1 MNYANYRITLEV
13 QETGSNLILRMKKGD
28 TGRKLYITLTDG
40 GLPYRITPDCF
51 AVFTAVKPDGHIVFN
66 ECDLEGNTIVYPV
79 KAQTVACCGT
89 VRSEIRVYGADGML
103 LTSACFTLMVD
114 DTVYTEGDDIESSDD
129 FSALSKLLTELQDL
143 KKELED
149 LIASGGG
156 GGGSGGGGTPGA
168 PGKDGK
174 DGATF
179 TPAVDTEGN
188 LSWSNDGGLP
198 NPDTVNIKG
207 EKGDQGEKGEPGEKG
222 DQGEPGVPGDPGFP
236 GEQGPTGDP
245 GYTPVKGVDYYTAA
259 DRDDIV
265 KRVKDSL
272 PTVDALNFSNFQNG
286 SFTET
291 VGSTTV
297 SYAVTFDNSGRPA
310 KIDDIAITWEA

>member
-1 MNYANYRITLEV
+1 VSGLNYANYRITLEV

-66 ECDLEGNTIVYPV
+66 ECILEGNTIVYPV

-89 VRSEIRVYGADGML
+89 VRCEIRVYGADGML

-156 GGGSGGGGTPGA
+156 GGGGTPGS

-179 TPAVDTEGN
+179 TPSVDVSGN

-198 NPDTVNIKG
+198 NPATVNIKG
-207 EKGDQGEKGEPGEKG
+207 EKGDPGEKG
-222 DQGEPGVPGDPGFP
+222 DQGEPGTDGKP
-236 GEQGPTGDP
+236 GEP
-245 GYTPVKGVDYYTAA
+245 G
-259 DRDDIV
+259 
-265 KRVKDSL
+265 KDGATVQEVL
-272 PTVDALNFSNFQNG
+272 EEMPTVTAMDFSNFENG
-286 SFTET
+286 SFSET
-291 VGSTTV
+291 ADGKTLT
-297 SYAVTFDNSGRPA
+297 YAVTFDTAGRPVSVGGV
-310 KIDDIAITWEA
+310 AITWGA

>member
-66 ECDLEGNTIVYPV
+66 ECILEGNTIVYPV

-156 GGGSGGGGTPGA
+156 GGGGGA
-168 PGKDGK
+168 PGK

-179 TPAVDTEGN
+179 TPSVDVSGN

-198 NPDTVNIKG
+198 NPATVNIKG
-207 EKGDQGEKGEPGEKG
+207 EKGDPGEKGEKGE
-222 DQGEPGVPGDPGFP
+222 QGEPGEPGTPG
-236 GEQGPTGDP
+236 
-245 GYTPVKGVDYYTAA
+245 
-259 DRDDIV
+259 
-265 KRVKDSL
+265 KDGATVQEVL
-272 PTVDALNFSNFQNG
+272 EEMPTVTAMDFSNFENG
-286 SFTET
+286 SFSET
-291 VGSTTV
+291 ADGKTLT
-297 SYAVTFDNSGRPA
+297 YAVTFDTAGRPVSVGGV
-310 KIDDIAITWEA
+310 AITWGA

>member
-1 MNYANYRITLEV
+1 VSGLNYANYRITLEV

-66 ECDLEGNTIVYPV
+66 ECILEGNTIVYPV

-89 VRSEIRVYGADGML
+89 VRCEIRVYGADGML

-156 GGGSGGGGTPGA
+156 GGGGA
-168 PGKDGK
+168 PGK

-179 TPAVDTEGN
+179 TPSVDVSGN

-198 NPDTVNIKG
+198 NPATVNIKG
-207 EKGDQGEKGEPGEKG
+207 EKGDPGEKG
-222 DQGEPGVPGDPGFP
+222 DQGEPGADGKP
-236 GEQGPTGDP
+236 GEP
-245 GYTPVKGVDYYTAA
+245 G
-259 DRDDIV
+259 
-265 KRVKDSL
+265 KDGATVQEVL
-272 PTVDALNFSNFQNG
+272 EAMPTVTAMDFSNFENG
-286 SFTET
+286 SFSET
-291 VGSTTV
+291 ADGKTLT
-297 SYAVTFDNSGRPA
+297 YAVTFDTAGRPVSVGGV
-310 KIDDIAITWEA
+310 AITWGA

>member
-1 MNYANYRITLEV
+1 MSGLNYANYRITLEV

-40 GLPYRITPDCF
+40 GLPYRITSDCF

-89 VRSEIRVYGADGML
+89 VRCEIRVYGADGML

-156 GGGSGGGGTPGA
+156 GGGGGTPGA
-168 PGKDGK
+168 PGKDGKDGK

-198 NPDTVNIKG
+198 NPATVNIKG
-207 EKGDQGEKGEPGEKG
+207 EQGDPGEKG
-222 DQGEPGVPGDPGFP
+222 DQGEPG
-236 GEQGPTGDP
+236 
-245 GYTPVKGVDYYTAA
+245 A
-259 DRDDIV
+259 DGATV
-265 KRVKDSL
+265 QEVL
-272 PTVDALNFSNFQNG
+272 EEMPTVTAMDFSNFENG

-291 VGSTTV
+291 ADGKTLT
-297 SYAVTFDNSGRPA
+297 YAVTFDTAGRPVSVGGV
-310 KIDDIAITWEA
+310 AITWGA